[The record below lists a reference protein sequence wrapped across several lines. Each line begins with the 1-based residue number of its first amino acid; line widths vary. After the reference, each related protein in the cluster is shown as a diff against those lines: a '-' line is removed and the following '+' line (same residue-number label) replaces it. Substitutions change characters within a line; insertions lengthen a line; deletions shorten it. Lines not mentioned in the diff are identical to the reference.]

1 MKLIKFKKSFKL
13 LRKKERAFLTSILE
27 DGADMIT

>member
-1 MKLIKFKKSFKL
+1 MKLIRFKKSFKL
-13 LRKKERAFLTSILE
+13 SRKKERVFSTSILE